1 MRAGPDP
8 VSSPRVHVREP
19 YRAYR
24 DRIVDLHRSFGRR
37 GITIH
42 SGRNLI
48 KVMTMT
54 NPGCEPIEVAVKAFQ
69 VPARPRG
76 FVYAHLRRS
85 KALRSMLYARRLRE
99 LGIATPDP
107 VACIEYH
114 AAGCLRH
121 GYYVCRYWPHE
132 HDLTALLYEGASF
145 GPGTEALLE
154 QLARFTFVQHEKGVL
169 HLDYNPGNVLAR
181 SRGRN
186 FDFAL
191 VDLNRLRFVRPGR
204 EARIAALIRLTN
216 VAEYLKVI
224 GRWYA
229 GFYGADPED
238 FCRRLE
244 ARHLRF
250 TAGRRRKKAI
260 KSVLGR

>member
-1 MRAGPDP
+1 MT
-8 VSSPRVHVREP
+8 SPRVHVGEP

-24 DRIVDLHRSFGRR
+24 NGIVDLHRSFGHR
-37 GITIH
+37 GVTIH

-69 VPARPRG
+69 APARPRG
-76 FVYAHLRRS
+76 FVYAHFRRS
-85 KALRSMLYARRLRE
+85 KALRSMLHARRLRE
-99 LGIATPDP
+99 MGIGTPEP
-107 VACIEYH
+107 VACVEYH

-145 GPGTEALLE
+145 GPGMETLLE
-154 QLARFTFVQHEKGVL
+154 QLVRFTFVQHERGVL

-181 SRGRN
+181 SKGKG

-191 VDLNRLRFVRPGR
+191 VDLNRLRFVHPDL
-204 EARIAALIRLTN
+204 EARIAALVRLTN
-216 VAEYLKVI
+216 VADYLRVI

-229 GFYGADPED
+229 GLYGADPKD

-244 ARHLRF
+244 SRHLRF
-250 TAGRRRKKAI
+250 TAGRRRRRAI
-260 KSVLGR
+260 KSLLGR